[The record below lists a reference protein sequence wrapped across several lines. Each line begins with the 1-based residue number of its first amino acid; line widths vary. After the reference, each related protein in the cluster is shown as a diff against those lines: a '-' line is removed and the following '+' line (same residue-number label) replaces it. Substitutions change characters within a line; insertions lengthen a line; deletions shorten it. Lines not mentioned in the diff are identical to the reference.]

1 MTRSRSIEPRRR
13 LTRRSLLGGATA
25 LGAAAALGLPCD
37 AQAQRSTPRSE
48 QRAGMP
54 TLAPPLDADVIV
66 IGAGLSGLHAAQL
79 FEDAGL
85 AVVVLEADGRVGGR
99 VRTLLDLPER
109 PEAGGSEVGAY
120 YARILEQ
127 IRRFGLRTRRLEFG
141 GLDFALQVDGRL
153 LRGRDWPDSPLNT
166 IPGAAHRANPAFL
179 DLAYLPR
186 DTGLAELDSWLTDAR
201 GRPDPSL
208 AQKYR
213 ELGANAQALRYLQL
227 AAQGDDLANES
238 WLWNLRR
245 KKGIDWGRQTGG
257 GAFMQLV
264 GGMSQLPIAMAA
276 ALQRP
281 PVLGAVVTAIE
292 TRGDDGVVVQTR
304 GGRHWRA
311 RFALCTM
318 PLTVLH
324 RTRISPALPPLQA
337 EAVARIPYGH
347 GTSVFLRI
355 LEPFWEVDGFGSSLW
370 SDGEAGRAYDW
381 STPSGRY
388 VWSLFAGVANRP
400 LRRLD
405 DAAAMRHATRV
416 LIAARPSMKGRVAA
430 FGAMNW
436 SRHPWSR
443 GTFAYRSPG
452 QIARYG
458 NVAAE
463 PHDNIHFAGEHT
475 AVLMQGMEGAME
487 SGERAALEILARQ
500 G

>member
-1 MTRSRSIEPRRR
+1 MTRSRCIGPRRP
-13 LTRRSLLGGATA
+13 LTRRELLGGATA
-25 LGAAAALGLPCD
+25 LGAAATLGPLQAAR
-37 AQAQRSTPRSE
+37 AQHAAPRSGK
-48 QRAGMP
+48 RPDAP

-79 FEDAGL
+79 LEDAGL
-85 AVVVLEADGRVGGR
+85 AVVVLEADVRVGGR

-141 GLDFALQVDGRL
+141 GLDFALHVDGRL

-201 GRPDPSL
+201 AMPDPSL

-257 GAFMQLV
+257 GFVQVV
-264 GGMSQLPIAMAA
+264 GGMSQVPIAMAA

-304 GGRHWRA
+304 GGRRWRA

-318 PLTVLH
+318 PLTVLR
-324 RTRISPALPPLQA
+324 RTRITPALPSLQA
-337 EAVARIPYGH
+337 KAVASIPYGH

-355 LEPFWEVDGFGSSLW
+355 REPFWEVDGFGSSLW

-388 VWSLFAGVANRP
+388 VWSLFAGIANRP

-416 LIAARPSMKGRVAA
+416 LTAARPSMKGRVAA
-430 FGAMNW
+430 FGVMNW

-463 PHDNIHFAGEHT
+463 PHGNIHFAGEHT

-487 SGERAALEILARQ
+487 SGERAALQILARQ